1 MSAVVD
7 KTLAKVL
14 TLAGVVVA
22 LLNAQPMVAF
32 AQVLPP
38 GALPD
43 NVTVASLMRDTINP
57 SSRAIWRAVSYTVTA
72 EGTTETAPTTDAD
85 WQALRTEAES
95 LLRAATL
102 LMLPTLTVGDMQAA
116 ADRPG
121 FQYTPAEIER
131 LRVQQTDAWR
141 SYAQQLQTTTLQVLK
156 TIEQRDVNAYV
167 EAGPPIN
174 QACEGCHGQFWY
186 RPPNMNG
193 ALGR

>member
-1 MSAVVD
+1 M
-7 KTLAKVL
+7 TKVL
-14 TLAGVVVA
+14 ASIGPLLMLLSVPPNVTVA
-22 LLNAQPMVAF
+22 QDLLPA
-32 AQVLPP
+32 
-38 GALPD
+38 ALPD
-43 NVTVASLMRDTINP
+43 DVTVASLMRDTINP
-57 SSRAIWRAVSYTVTA
+57 SSRNLWRAVSYTITA
-72 EGTTETAPTTDAD
+72 EGTTETAPTSDAD
-85 WQALRTEAES
+85 WQALRAEAEA
-95 LLRAATL
+95 LMRAATL
-102 LMLPTLTVGDMQAA
+102 LMLPTLKVGDLQAA

-141 SYAQQLQTTTLQVLK
+141 SYAQQLQTTTLQLMK

-193 ALGR
+193 ATGR